1 MPATAVPPQRVPG
14 RHAVEVAAVHAHQ
27 QEGPVLAVG
36 GDGGE
41 VAGRAVLLDVRQD
54 AVEVGGRRD
63 ARVVVHRLQRGEA
76 ARRLAEHADAVHVQR
91 AAQLAGEPAC
101 CCRRS

>member
-1 MPATAVPPQRVPG
+1 MPISRKG
-14 RHAVEVAAVHAHQ
+14 RSWPSA
-27 QEGPVLAVG
+27 
-36 GDGGE
+36 
-41 VAGRAVLLDVRQD
+41 VRQD

-63 ARVVVHRLQRGEA
+63 ARVVVHRLQHGEA

-101 CCRRS
+101 SCRRS